1 MVIVLTDLGNVG
13 IDIDVT
19 QDTETGEFRFR
30 TWDGTQFH
38 DMTSTRESLSCQ
50 ISRDDLL
57 NDDYLPRN
65 DITREIVP
73 TFINMG
79 ASNLD
84 LTMNPTSLFEAW
96 CLNVNVP
103 NPRNNYVRFPVTIY
117 LDIFRHQL
125 ILNNLPLMEVHGWSI
140 RQNASQQLATV
151 VSHAQTYWEHQS
163 RFREGEVLDPTGG
176 DTMVD
181 TGVGF
186 CKPPSIENNQ
196 IKFCLLAPPSRHRLR
211 SDHLQWSNIKGDK
224 QPEGIRALLTFQENY
239 GIDHLVN
246 VPAHTENGLLIRRYI
261 AYNDETFIASSW
273 YRYNNLNKQFEFAND
288 VLDNQDTVFNLGG
301 GGVRVFDDIN
311 LLAPEINA
319 GRCV

>member
-1 MVIVLTDLGNVG
+1 MSPD
-13 IDIDVT
+13 
-19 QDTETGEFRFR
+19 
-30 TWDGTQFH
+30 
-38 DMTSTRESLSCQ
+38 
-50 ISRDDLL
+50 
-57 NDDYLPRN
+57 
-65 DITREIVP
+65 
-73 TFINMG
+73 
-79 ASNLD
+79 
-84 LTMNPTSLFEAW
+84 SLFESWA
-96 CLNVNVP
+96 LGFEPIIKDTTNTGSEDVI
-103 NPRNNYVRFPVTIY
+103 FFA
-117 LDIFRHQL
+117 LFRHQL
-125 ILNNLPLMEVHGWSI
+125 ILRNTPLIQIYGYTRIRSDGSI
-140 RQNASQQLATV
+140 PRAV
-151 VSHAQTYWEHQS
+151 ISHAQTFWEHQE
-163 RFREGEVLDPTGG
+163 RFREGDVLDPTGG

-196 IKFCLLAPPSRHRLR
+196 IRFCLLSPPSRHRLR
-211 SDHLQWSNIKGDK
+211 SDHLQWSNIKDDK

-273 YRYNNLNKQFEFAND
+273 YRYNNLNKEFEFASD
-288 VLDNQDTVFNLGG
+288 VLDNKDTVFNLGG